1 MRYELK
7 VGVLTAAL
15 ALALGLTACGGSG
28 GEKKA
33 DGKAAGGAVATLP
46 ANKTTLVINNGT
58 EPESLDPGKTSGVPE
73 DNIERQLLEGL
84 VVVGKDGKIAPGV
97 ATSWENKDFKVW
109 TFKLRDNAKWSNG
122 DPVTA
127 QVFVYSWQRTTDPK
141 TASPFAT
148 YLADAHVTNAQAIVD
163 GKAKPDTLGVKAVD
177 PHTLE
182 VTLTEPVPYF
192 VDMLTHS
199 SVLPVHKGTVEKGGE
214 KWTQPGSFVGNGAYT
229 LKEWTVNSKIVL
241 ERNKNYWNDAAT
253 QINQVEILP
262 IQEETTDV
270 NRFKAGEI
278 DVTANALPTDMFA
291 QLKTDLGAQV
301 HVDPYLCT
309 YYYEFNTKKA
319 PFNDPK
325 VRRAL
330 SLALDRDVITEKVM
344 QQGQTPAYAFTP
356 PATNDYKANHPE
368 WEKWSKEQRIAE
380 AKKLLNE
387 AGYSDAK
394 PLDVTLLYN
403 TSENHKKVAV
413 AATALW
419 KQSLGFVNVTLD
431 NKEWKTFLDNR
442 KTGNYQFARAG
453 WCADYNEPSSFLN
466 ILKSGNSNNYGK
478 YASAD
483 FDAVMAKTLV
493 AGTTNEQRAD
503 LYQQAEVQADK
514 DTPVIPIYHYVSPR
528 LIKPYVEGFSKD
540 PLDKFYFKDISF
552 KK

>member
-127 QVFVYSWQRTTDPK
+127 QDFVYSWQRTTDPK
-141 TASPFAT
+141 TASPYAT

-431 NKEWKTFLDNR
+431 NKEWKTILDNR

>member
-7 VGVLTAAL
+7 LGVLTAAV
-15 ALALGLTACGGSG
+15 ALALGLTACGGG
-28 GEKKA
+28 DKKPA
-33 DGKAAGGAVATLP
+33 DGKSATAAASLP
-46 ANKTTLVINNGT
+46 ANKTTLVVNNGT
-58 EPESLDPGKTSGVPE
+58 EPETLDPAKSSGVPE

-127 QVFVYSWQRTTDPK
+127 EDFVYSWQRVTDPK
-141 TASPFAT
+141 TASPYGS
-148 YLADAHVTNAQAIVD
+148 YLADAHVVNAQAVLD
-163 GKAKPDTLGVKAVD
+163 GKAKPATLGVKAVD
-177 PHTLE
+177 AHTFE
-182 VTLTEPVPYF
+182 VTLSEPVPYF

-199 SVLPVHKGTVEKGGE
+199 SVLPVHKATVEKGGE
-214 KWTQPGSFVGNGAYT
+214 KWTQAGSFVGNGAYV
-229 LKEWTVNSKIVL
+229 LKEWTVNSKIAL

-253 QINQVEILP
+253 QINQVELLTIS
-262 IQEETTDV
+262 EETTDV
-270 NRFKAGEI
+270 NRFKAGEV
-278 DVTANALPTDMFA
+278 DMTYNALPTDMFA
-291 QLKTDLGAQV
+291 SLKTELGDQV
-301 HVDPYLCT
+301 KVTPYLCT

-319 PFNDPK
+319 PFDNPK

-330 SLALDRDVITEKVM
+330 SLALDRDVIAEKVM
-344 QQGQTPAYAFTP
+344 QQGQTPAYSFTP
-356 PATNDYKANHPE
+356 VATNNYKANHPE
-368 WEKWSKEQRIAE
+368 WEKWNKEQRITE

-419 KQSLGFVNVTLD
+419 KQALGFVNINLD
-431 NKEWKTFLDNR
+431 NKEWKTYLDSR
-442 KTGNYQFARAG
+442 RTGNYQFARAG

-466 ILKSGNSNNYGK
+466 TLKTGNGNNYGK
-478 YASAD
+478 YSNAN
-483 FDAVMAKTLV
+483 FDALMAKTLA
-493 AGTTNEQRAD
+493 AGTTDEQRAD
-503 LYQQAEVQADK
+503 LYQQIEAQADT
-514 DTPVIPIYHYVSPR
+514 DMPVIPIYHYVSPR
-528 LIKPYVEGFSKD
+528 LVKSYVEGMSKD
-540 PLDKFYFKDISF
+540 PLDKFYFKDMSF

>member
-127 QVFVYSWQRTTDPK
+127 QDFVYSWQRTTDPK
-141 TASPFAT
+141 TASPYAT

-403 TSENHKKVAV
+403 TSEKNKKVAV

>member
-127 QVFVYSWQRTTDPK
+127 QDFVYSWQRTTDPK
-141 TASPFAT
+141 TASPYAT

>member
-46 ANKTTLVINNGT
+46 ANKTTLVMNNGT

-127 QVFVYSWQRTTDPK
+127 QDFVYSWQRTTDPK
-141 TASPFAT
+141 TASPYAT

>member
-127 QVFVYSWQRTTDPK
+127 QDFVYSWQRTTDPK
-141 TASPFAT
+141 TASPYAT

-241 ERNKNYWNDAAT
+241 DRNKNYWNDAAT